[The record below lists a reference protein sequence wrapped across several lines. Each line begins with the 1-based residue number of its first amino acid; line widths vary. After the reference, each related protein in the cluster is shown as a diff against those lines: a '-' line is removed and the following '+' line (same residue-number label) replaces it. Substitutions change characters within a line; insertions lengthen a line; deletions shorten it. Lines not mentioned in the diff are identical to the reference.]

1 MHLHY
6 SPFQFATAE
15 QVSDYDISAKKI
27 VKTNNKLTSKDTK
40 KVHNLDSTMSCNDAA
55 MITESPN
62 AFISPNPVGTM
73 KDMKTT
79 MAPVGLCPTRA
90 PKTTAP
96 HYNDEYRTR
105 GRVGY
110 GDRASNLNQKVL
122 KAGGGI
128 N

>member
-6 SPFQFATAE
+6 SPFQFATAV

-27 VKTNNKLTSKDTK
+27 VSTNNKLTSKDTK
-40 KVHNLDSTMSCNDAA
+40 KVHNLDSTMSCSDAS
-55 MITESPN
+55 MITGSPN

-73 KDMKTT
+73 KDMKMT
-79 MAPVGLCPTRA
+79 MAPVGLCPARA
-90 PKTTAP
+90 SKTSAS
-96 HYNDEYRTR
+96 HYSEEHRMR

-110 GDRASNLNQKVL
+110 GDRVSNFDAKVV